1 MNSLLLLSLLQ
12 INVVD
17 NVADATEKS
26 NQVTLSFFDLAV
38 KGGWVMIPILILAII
53 AVYIFFERY
62 YAIRKAAAEEHN
74 FMNQIKDY
82 IHDGKTDAAISLCQA
97 TNTPLSR
104 MIEKGVRRIGRPLND
119 INAAIEN
126 VGNIEI
132 SKLEKGL
139 PAMATVS
146 GGSPMLGFLGTV
158 MGMIKAFYRMSS
170 AGNNIDVSQLSG
182 GIYQA
187 MVTTVA
193 GLIVGII
200 AYFAYNI
207 LVAKVDKV
215 VSLLESRT
223 TEFMDLLNEPV
234 S

>member
-1 MNSLLLLSLLQ
+1 MNSLFLSNLLQ
-12 INVVD
+12 IKVVE

-26 NQVTLSFFDLAV
+26 NQMTLSFFDLAV

-62 YAIRKAAAEEHN
+62 YAIKKASAEERN

-104 MIEKGVRRIGRPLND
+104 MIEKGIRRIGRPLND

-126 VGNIEI
+126 VGNLEI
-132 SKLEKGL
+132 SKLERGL
-139 PAMATVS
+139 PTMATVS
-146 GGSPMLGFLGTV
+146 GGAPMIGFLGTV
-158 MGMIKAFYRMSS
+158 MGMIQAFYRMAN
-170 AGNNIDVSQLSG
+170 AGNNIDFSQLSG

-207 LVAKVDKV
+207 LVARVDKV
-215 VSLLESRT
+215 VSLLEART

-234 S
+234 N